1 MHMCSELNLNSQLK
15 IINCARWHYMEW
27 LTKIVVLDMLHLSTL
42 LIDLTGSSATR
53 NEFLN
58 VQGDRAQSFLNLT
71 QEVCAILVRL
81 DDFKR

>member
-15 IINCARWHYMEW
+15 ITNCARWHYMEW
-27 LTKIVVLDMLHLSTL
+27 LTKIVVLDMLHLSAL